1 MATLE
6 LAVQTFGIT
15 KKFGDFTAVNHLNLK
30 IKDEVF
36 GLLGPNGAGK
46 TTLIRMLVTVLSPSD
61 GTATVA
67 GADIVREADKVRE
80 RIGVVTQ
87 ASTLDIELT
96 AMQNMNLYGMYYG
109 IPRKQRQ
116 EKINELLKVVGLADR
131 AKVPVASY
139 SGGMKRRLEIVRA
152 LVSEPKVL
160 FLDEPTTG
168 LDPQARA
175 AVLDYV
181 KRIHEEHHITL
192 VITTHYLDEAEN
204 LCDRLAIMDHG
215 EVVAEGTP
223 TELKRKVTGGDIVEA
238 DFAALPETALNAI
251 KRAEYVLQVKKRD
264 GGLTVLVK
272 NGAEAV
278 PKLVSTVDSNGGKL
292 RTITLRELTLDDVFL
307 EVTGRSISEDTNM
320 QRKRFANVWQGGRR

>member
-1 MATLE
+1 MDHLDLE
-6 LAVQTFGIT
+6 IR
-15 KKFGDFTAVNHLNLK
+15 H
-30 IKDEVF
+30 EVF

-46 TTLIRMLVTVLSPSD
+46 TTLQRMLVTVLSPTEGS
-61 GTATVA
+61 ATVA

-87 ASTLDIELT
+87 ASTLDIELS
-96 AMQNMNLYGMYYG
+96 ALENMNLYGMYYG

-116 EKINELLKVVGLADR
+116 EKIAELLKVVGLADR
-131 AKVPVASY
+131 AKIPVSGY

-152 LVSEPKVL
+152 LVHEPQVL

-175 AVLDYV
+175 AVLEYV
-181 KRIHEEHHITL
+181 KKIHEEHGITL

-204 LCDRLAIMDHG
+204 LCDRLAIVDHG
-215 EVVAEGTP
+215 KIVALGTP
-223 TELKRKVTGGDIVEA
+223 AGLKREVTGGDIVEA
-238 DFAALPETALNAI
+238 DFSALTDTVLKALE
-251 KRAEYVLQVKKRD
+251 RSDFVLKIKKRD
-264 GGLTVLVK
+264 GGLTILVK

-278 PKLVSTVDSNGGKL
+278 PKLVGLVDSNGGKL

-307 EVTGRSISEDTNM
+307 NVTGRSLRD
-320 QRKRFANVWQGGRR
+320 

>member
-1 MATLE
+1 MD
-6 LAVQTFGIT
+6 LAVQTFGLT
-15 KKFGDFTAVNHLNLK
+15 KKFGEFTAVDHLNLE
-30 IKDEVF
+30 IKNEVF

-46 TTLIRMLVTVLSPSD
+46 TTLQRMLVTVMQPTE

-67 GADIVREADKVRE
+67 GADIVREAAKVRE

-96 AMQNMNLYGMYYG
+96 ALENMNLYGKYYG
-109 IPRKQRQ
+109 MPRKKRQ
-116 EKINELLKVVGLADR
+116 ERIDELLKVVGLADR
-131 AKVPVASY
+131 AKIPVAGY

-152 LVSEPKVL
+152 LMHEPEVL

-181 KRIHEEHHITL
+181 KRIHEDHGITL

-204 LCDRLAIMDHG
+204 LCDTLAIVDYG
-215 EVVAEGTP
+215 KIVALGTP
-223 TELKRKVTGGDIVEA
+223 MELKRKVSGGDIVEA
-238 DFAALPETALNAI
+238 DFIDLPYIALKVLESADFVLEI
-251 KRAEYVLQVKKRD
+251 KRRS
-264 GGLTVLVK
+264 GGLTILVK

-278 PKLVSTVDSNGGKL
+278 PKIVGLVDANGGKL

-307 EVTGRSISEDTNM
+307 EFTGRSLRE
-320 QRKRFANVWQGGRR
+320 

>member
-1 MATLE
+1 M
-6 LAVQTFGIT
+6 AVQTFDLT
-15 KKFGDFTAVNHLNLK
+15 KKFGNFTAVDHLNLK
-30 IKDEVF
+30 IKKEVF

-46 TTLIRMLVTVLSPSD
+46 TTLIRMLVTVLPPTE
-61 GTATVA
+61 GTASVA

-109 IPRKQRQ
+109 IPRKKRQ
-116 EKINELLKVVGLADR
+116 EKINELLQVVGLADR
-131 AKVPVASY
+131 ANVRVAGY

-181 KRIHEEHHITL
+181 KRIHREHGITL

-204 LCDRLAIMDHG
+204 LCDRLAIVDHG
-215 EVVAEGTP
+215 VIVAEGTP
-223 TELKRKVTGGDIVEA
+223 TELKRKISGGDIIEA
-238 DFAALPETALNAI
+238 DFTLLPETALDALR
-251 KRAEYVLQVKKRD
+251 RADFVLQIKKRE
-264 GGLTVLVK
+264 GGLTILVK

-278 PKLVSTVDSNGGKL
+278 PKLVSLIDSNGGKL

-307 EVTGRSISEDTNM
+307 EVTGRSISEDTNVG
-320 QRKRFANVWQGGRR
+320 KRPPSAWQGARR

>member
-1 MATLE
+1 M
-6 LAVQTFGIT
+6 
-15 KKFGDFTAVNHLNLK
+15 NHLDLE
-30 IKDEVF
+30 IKHEVF

-46 TTLIRMLVTVLSPSD
+46 TTLQRMLVTVLSPTE

-67 GADIVREADKVRE
+67 GADIVRESDKVRE

-87 ASTLDIELT
+87 ASTLDIELS
-96 AMQNMNLYGMYYG
+96 AIENMNLYGMYYG
-109 IPRKQRQ
+109 MSRQQRQ
-116 EKINELLKVVGLADR
+116 ERIPELLKVVGLADR
-131 AKVPVASY
+131 AKIPVAGY

-152 LVSEPKVL
+152 LIHEPQVL

-181 KRIHEEHHITL
+181 KRIHEDHGITL

-204 LCDRLAIMDHG
+204 LCDTLAIVDYG
-215 EVVAEGTP
+215 KIVALGTP
-223 TELKRKVTGGDIVEA
+223 TELKRKVSGGDIVEA
-238 DFAALPETALNAI
+238 DFIDLPYIAFKVLETADFVLEV
-251 KRAEYVLQVKKRD
+251 KRRS
-264 GGLTVLVK
+264 GGLTILVK

-278 PKLVSTVDSNGGKL
+278 PKIVGLVDANGGKL

-307 EVTGRSISEDTNM
+307 NVTGRSLRE
-320 QRKRFANVWQGGRR
+320 

>member
-1 MATLE
+1 LD

-15 KKFGDFTAVNHLNLK
+15 KKFGDFTAVDHLNLE
-30 IKDEVF
+30 IKHEVF

-46 TTLIRMLVTVLSPSD
+46 TTLQRMLVTVLSPTE

-67 GADIVREADKVRE
+67 GADIVKEAAKVRE

-87 ASTLDIELT
+87 ASTLDIELS
-96 AMQNMNLYGMYYG
+96 AMENMNLYGMYYG
-109 IPRKQRQ
+109 MSRKERQ
-116 EKINELLKVVGLADR
+116 ERIPELLKVVGLADR
-131 AKVPVASY
+131 AKIPVAGY

-152 LVSEPKVL
+152 LIHEPQVL

-181 KRIHEEHHITL
+181 KRIHEDHGITL

-204 LCDRLAIMDHG
+204 LCDKLAIVDYG
-215 EVVAEGTP
+215 KIVALGSP

-238 DFAALPETALNAI
+238 DFIDLPYIVIKVLENADFVLEV
-251 KRAEYVLQVKKRD
+251 KRRQD
-264 GGLTVLVK
+264 GLTILVK

-278 PKLVSTVDSNGGKL
+278 PKIVGLVDSNGGKL
-292 RTITLRELTLDDVFL
+292 RTITLREITLDDVFL
-307 EVTGRSISEDTNM
+307 DVTGRSLRE
-320 QRKRFANVWQGGRR
+320 

>member
-1 MATLE
+1 M
-6 LAVQTFGIT
+6 QTFGIT
-15 KKFGDFTAVNHLNLK
+15 KKFGDFTAVDHLNLE
-30 IKDEVF
+30 IKHEVF

-46 TTLIRMLVTVLSPSD
+46 TTLQRMLVTVMSPTE
-61 GTATVA
+61 GTASVA

-87 ASTLDIELT
+87 ASTLDIELS
-96 AMQNMNLYGMYYG
+96 AMENMNLYGMYYG
-109 IPRKQRQ
+109 MSRKQRQ
-116 EKINELLKVVGLADR
+116 ERIPELLKVVGLADR
-131 AKVPVASY
+131 AKIPVAGY

-152 LVSEPKVL
+152 LIHEPQIL

-175 AVLDYV
+175 AVLQYV
-181 KRIHEEHHITL
+181 KRIHEDHGITL

-204 LCDRLAIMDHG
+204 LCDRLAIVDLG
-215 EVVAEGTP
+215 KIVALGTP

-238 DFAALPETALNAI
+238 DFTDLPYSVI
-251 KRAEYVLQVKKRD
+251 KILESADFVLEVKRRKD
-264 GGLTVLVK
+264 GLTILVK

-278 PKLVSTVDSNGGKL
+278 PKIVGLVDSNGGKL

-307 EVTGRSISEDTNM
+307 EVTGRSLRE
-320 QRKRFANVWQGGRR
+320 

>member
-1 MATLE
+1 MD
-6 LAVQTFGIT
+6 LAVQTFAIT
-15 KKFGDFTAVNHLNLK
+15 KTFGDFTAVDHLDLE
-30 IKDEVF
+30 IKHEVF

-46 TTLIRMLVTVLSPSD
+46 TTLIRMLVTVLPPTE

-67 GADIVREADKVRE
+67 GADIVNEADQVRQ

-96 AMQNMNLYGMYYG
+96 ALQNMNLYGMYYG
-109 IPRKQRQ
+109 IPRKRRQ
-116 EKINELLKVVGLADR
+116 EKIQELLEVVGLADR
-131 AKVPVASY
+131 AKIPVASY

-175 AVLDYV
+175 AVLEYV
-181 KRIHEEHHITL
+181 KRIHKEHGITL

-204 LCDRLAIMDHG
+204 LCDKLAIVDHG
-215 EVVAEGTP
+215 RVVAEGTP
-223 TELKRKVTGGDIVEA
+223 TELKRKISGGDIVEA
-238 DFAALPETALNAI
+238 DFILLPDAAFKAMKA
-251 KRAEYVLQVKKRD
+251 ADFVLEIKKRD
-264 GGLTVLVK
+264 GGLTILVK

-278 PKLVSTVDSNGGKL
+278 PKLVSLVDSNGGKL
-292 RTITLRELTLDDVFL
+292 RTITLRQLTLDDVFL
-307 EVTGRSISEDTNM
+307 EVTGRSLRE
-320 QRKRFANVWQGGRR
+320 

>member
-1 MATLE
+1 
-6 LAVQTFGIT
+6 VQTFGIT
-15 KKFGDFTAVNHLNLK
+15 KKFGDFTAVDHLNLE
-30 IKDEVF
+30 IKHEVF
-36 GLLGPNGAGK
+36 GLIGPNGAGK
-46 TTLIRMLVTVLSPSD
+46 TTLQRMLVTVLSPTE

-87 ASTLDIELT
+87 ASTLDIELS
-96 AMQNMNLYGMYYG
+96 AMENMNLYGMYYG
-109 IPRKQRQ
+109 MSRKQRQ
-116 EKINELLKVVGLADR
+116 ERIPELLKVVGLADR
-131 AKVPVASY
+131 AKIPVAGY

-152 LVSEPKVL
+152 LIHEPQVL

-175 AVLDYV
+175 AVLEYV
-181 KRIHEEHHITL
+181 KRIHEDHGITL

-204 LCDRLAIMDHG
+204 LCDRLAIVDYG
-215 EVVAEGTP
+215 KIVALGTP

-238 DFAALPETALNAI
+238 DFTDLPYIALKVLESADFVLEI
-251 KRAEYVLQVKKRD
+251 KRRS
-264 GGLTVLVK
+264 GGLTILVK

-278 PKLVSTVDSNGGKL
+278 PKIVGLVDANGGKL

-307 EVTGRSISEDTNM
+307 DFTGRSLRE
-320 QRKRFANVWQGGRR
+320 

>member
-1 MATLE
+1 MDHLDLE
-6 LAVQTFGIT
+6 
-15 KKFGDFTAVNHLNLK
+15 
-30 IKDEVF
+30 IKHEVF

-46 TTLIRMLVTVLSPSD
+46 TTLQRMLVTVLSPTE

-87 ASTLDIELT
+87 ASTLDIELS
-96 AMQNMNLYGMYYG
+96 ALENMNLYGMYYG
-109 IPRKQRQ
+109 IPRSQRQ
-116 EKINELLKVVGLADR
+116 EKIAELLKVVGLADR
-131 AKVPVASY
+131 AKIPVSGY

-152 LVSEPKVL
+152 LVHEPQVL

-175 AVLDYV
+175 AVLEYV
-181 KRIHEEHHITL
+181 KRIHEDHGITL

-204 LCDRLAIMDHG
+204 LCDRLAIVDHG
-215 EVVAEGTP
+215 KIVALGTP
-223 TELKRKVTGGDIVEA
+223 AGLKREVTGGDIVEA
-238 DFAALPETALNAI
+238 DFSTLTDT
-251 KRAEYVLQVKKRD
+251 VLKVLEKSDFVLKIKKRD
-264 GGLTVLVK
+264 GGLTILVK

-278 PKLVSTVDSNGGKL
+278 PKIVGLVDSNGGRL

-307 EVTGRSISEDTNM
+307 NVTGRSLRD
-320 QRKRFANVWQGGRR
+320 

>member
-1 MATLE
+1 
-6 LAVQTFGIT
+6 
-15 KKFGDFTAVNHLNLK
+15 VNHLDLE
-30 IKDEVF
+30 IKHEVF

-46 TTLIRMLVTVLSPSD
+46 TTLQRMLVTVLSPTE

-67 GADIVREADKVRE
+67 GADIVRESDKVRE

-87 ASTLDIELT
+87 ASTLDIELS
-96 AMQNMNLYGMYYG
+96 AIENMNLYGMYYG
-109 IPRKQRQ
+109 MSRQQRQ
-116 EKINELLKVVGLADR
+116 ERIPELLKVVGLADR
-131 AKVPVASY
+131 AKIPVAGY

-152 LVSEPKVL
+152 LIHEPQVL

-181 KRIHEEHHITL
+181 KRIHEDHGITL

-204 LCDRLAIMDHG
+204 LCDTLAIVDYG
-215 EVVAEGTP
+215 KIVALGTP
-223 TELKRKVTGGDIVEA
+223 TELKRKVSGGDIVEA
-238 DFAALPETALNAI
+238 DFIDLPYIAFKVLETADFVLEV
-251 KRAEYVLQVKKRD
+251 KRRS
-264 GGLTVLVK
+264 GGLTILVK

-278 PKLVSTVDSNGGKL
+278 PKIVGLVDANGGKL

-307 EVTGRSISEDTNM
+307 NVTGRSLRE
-320 QRKRFANVWQGGRR
+320 

>member
-1 MATLE
+1 M
-6 LAVQTFGIT
+6 QTFDIT
-15 KKFGDFTAVNHLNLK
+15 KKFGDFTAVDHLNLK
-30 IKDEVF
+30 IKHEVF

-46 TTLIRMLVTVLSPSD
+46 TTLQRMLVTVMIPTE

-109 IPRKQRQ
+109 IPRAERQ
-116 EKINELLKVVGLADR
+116 EKIKELLKVVGLADR
-131 AKVPVASY
+131 ANIRVAGY

-152 LVSEPKVL
+152 LVSSPQIL

-175 AVLDYV
+175 AVLEYV
-181 KRIHEEHHITL
+181 ERIHKDHGITL

-204 LCDRLAIMDHG
+204 LCDRLAIVDHG
-215 EVVAEGTP
+215 KIVAEGSP
-223 TELKRKVTGGDIVEA
+223 TELKRKISGGDIIEA
-238 DFAALPETALNAI
+238 DFLSLPSTALVALQ
-251 KRAEYVLQVKKRD
+251 KAEFVLNVKKRD
-264 GGLTVLVK
+264 GGLTILVK

-278 PKLVSTVDSNGGKL
+278 PKIVSLVDANGGKL
-292 RTITLRELTLDDVFL
+292 RTIALRELTLDDVFL
-307 EVTGRSISEDTNM
+307 EVTGRSLRE
-320 QRKRFANVWQGGRR
+320 

>member
-1 MATLE
+1 MD

-15 KKFGDFTAVNHLNLK
+15 KTFGNFTAVDHLDLE
-30 IKDEVF
+30 IRHEVF

-46 TTLIRMLVTVLSPSD
+46 TTLQRMLVTVLSPTE

-67 GADIVREADKVRE
+67 GADILREANKVRE

-87 ASTLDIELT
+87 ASTLDIELS
-96 AMQNMNLYGMYYG
+96 AMENMNLYGKYYG
-109 IPRKQRQ
+109 VPRKKRQ
-116 EKINELLKVVGLADR
+116 EKIRELLEVVGLAER
-131 AKVPVASY
+131 AKIPVAGY
-139 SGGMKRRLEIVRA
+139 SGGMKRRLEIIRA
-152 LVSEPKVL
+152 LVHEPEVL

-181 KRIHEEHHITL
+181 KKIHEEHGITL

-204 LCDRLAIMDHG
+204 LCDRLAIIDRG
-215 EVVAEGTP
+215 KIVALGTP
-223 TELKRKVTGGDIVEA
+223 TELKRKVSGGDIVEA
-238 DFAALPETALNAI
+238 DFLTLPDDALKALE
-251 KRAEYVLQVKKRD
+251 RTEYVLEIKTRD
-264 GGLTVLVK
+264 GGLTILAK

-278 PKLVSTVDSNGGKL
+278 PKIVELVHSKGGKL

-307 EVTGRSISEDTNM
+307 TFTGRSLRE
-320 QRKRFANVWQGGRR
+320 

>member
-1 MATLE
+1 LG
-6 LAVQTFGIT
+6 LAVETFGIT

-131 AKVPVASY
+131 AKIPVASY

-204 LCDRLAIMDHG
+204 LCDRLAIVDHG
-215 EVVAEGTP
+215 VVVAEGTP

-264 GGLTVLVK
+264 GGLTILVK

>member
-1 MATLE
+1 MSA
-6 LAVQTFGIT
+6 AVQTFGIT
-15 KKFGDFTAVNHLNLK
+15 KKFGNFTAVDHLNLK
-30 IKDEVF
+30 IKNEVF

-46 TTLIRMLVTVLSPSD
+46 TTLIRMLVTVLPPTE

-109 IPRKQRQ
+109 IPRKERQ
-116 EKINELLKVVGLADR
+116 EKIDELLRVVGLADR
-131 AKVPVASY
+131 ANVRVAGY

-152 LVSEPKVL
+152 LVSDPKVL

-181 KRIHEEHHITL
+181 KRIHKEHGITL

-204 LCDRLAIMDHG
+204 LCDRLAIVDHG
-215 EVVAEGTP
+215 VIVAEGTP
-223 TELKRKVTGGDIVEA
+223 TELKRKVSGGDIIEA
-238 DFAALPETALNAI
+238 DFAILPEEALDALRKADFVLQI
-251 KRAEYVLQVKKRD
+251 KKRA
-264 GGLTVLVK
+264 GGLTILVK

-278 PKLVSTVDSNGGKL
+278 PKLVSLVDSNGGKL

-307 EVTGRSISEDTNM
+307 EVTGRSISEDTNVG
-320 QRKRFANVWQGGRR
+320 KRSASAWQGARR

>member
-1 MATLE
+1 MD

-15 KKFGDFTAVNHLNLK
+15 KKFGSFTAVDHLNLK
-30 IKDEVF
+30 IKHEVF

-46 TTLIRMLVTVLSPSD
+46 TTLQRMLVTVMAPTE

-67 GADIVREADKVRE
+67 GADIVHEADKVRE

-96 AMQNMNLYGMYYG
+96 ALQNMNLYGMYYG
-109 IPRKQRQ
+109 IPRNERQ
-116 EKINELLKVVGLADR
+116 EKIKELLKVVGLADR
-131 AKVPVASY
+131 AKVRVAGY

-152 LVSEPKVL
+152 LVSDPQIL

-175 AVLDYV
+175 AVLEYV
-181 KRIHEEHHITL
+181 QRIHEDHGITL

-204 LCDRLAIMDHG
+204 LCDRLAIVDHG
-215 EVVAEGTP
+215 KIVAEGSP
-223 TELKRKVTGGDIVEA
+223 TDLKRKISGGDIVEA
-238 DFAALPETALNAI
+238 DVSTLPAVALNALE
-251 KRAEYVLQVKKRD
+251 KADFVLGVKKRD
-264 GGLTVLVK
+264 NDLTILVK

-278 PKLVSTVDSNGGKL
+278 PKIVSLIDSNGGKL

-307 EVTGRSISEDTNM
+307 EVTGRSLRE
-320 QRKRFANVWQGGRR
+320 

>member
-1 MATLE
+1 
-6 LAVQTFGIT
+6 V
-15 KKFGDFTAVNHLNLK
+15 DHLNLE
-30 IKDEVF
+30 IKHEVF

-46 TTLIRMLVTVLSPSD
+46 TTLQRMLVTVLLPTE

-67 GADIVREADKVRE
+67 GADIVKEGAKVRE

-87 ASTLDIELT
+87 ASTLDIELS
-96 AMQNMNLYGMYYG
+96 AMENMNLYGMYYG
-109 IPRKQRQ
+109 MSRKQRQ
-116 EKINELLKVVGLADR
+116 ERIPALLKVVGLADR
-131 AKVPVASY
+131 AKIPVAGY

-152 LVSEPKVL
+152 LIHEPQVL

-181 KRIHEEHHITL
+181 KRIHEDHGITL

-204 LCDRLAIMDHG
+204 LCDRLAIVDLG
-215 EVVAEGTP
+215 KIVALGTP
-223 TELKRKVTGGDIVEA
+223 TDLKRKVTGGDIVEA
-238 DFAALPETALNAI
+238 DFTDLPYIVI
-251 KRAEYVLQVKKRD
+251 KVLESADFVLEVKRRKD
-264 GGLTVLVK
+264 GLTILVK

-278 PKLVSTVDSNGGKL
+278 PKIVGLVDSNGGKL

-307 EVTGRSISEDTNM
+307 NVTGRSLRE
-320 QRKRFANVWQGGRR
+320 